1 MIMPRKQSLCM
12 LLVACLLVVVVVDLV
27 VTMRLAVDIRASAA
41 RVCKQPALP
50 CGAIPTRFVLE
61 EPECADKLLK
71 SMNVTNVRVLL
82 PKALAAT
89 QAAPQIRGAHNL
101 SEEAAWGP

>member
-1 MIMPRKQSLCM
+1 MLRKQSLCM
-12 LLVACLLVVVVVDLV
+12 LLMVCLLVAVVVDLV
-27 VTMRLAVDIRASAA
+27 VTMRLAVGMRVSAA
-41 RVCKQPALP
+41 QVCKQPALP

-89 QAAPQIRGAHNL
+89 QAASQIRGTYNL
-101 SEEAAWGP
+101 SEEAAWGR